1 VAPNLPDLRTKST
14 LGEPTVALEVPAALA
29 VAETLSNQLGLEP
42 DLFLDL
48 FT

>member
-1 VAPNLPDLRTKST
+1 MQHEAQDAVDA
-14 LGEPTVALEVPAALA
+14 EPRVPEA
-29 VAETLSNQLGLEP
+29 TLSNHLGLEP